1 MMDKTKHD
9 SVLEDGHITNSNTVG
24 FCEQVRKE
32 RIAFGWATKLVWY
45 IQSFLLNYVKYN
57 SAA

>member
-32 RIAFGWATKLVWY
+32 RIAFGWATKLV
-45 IQSFLLNYVKYN
+45 
-57 SAA
+57 